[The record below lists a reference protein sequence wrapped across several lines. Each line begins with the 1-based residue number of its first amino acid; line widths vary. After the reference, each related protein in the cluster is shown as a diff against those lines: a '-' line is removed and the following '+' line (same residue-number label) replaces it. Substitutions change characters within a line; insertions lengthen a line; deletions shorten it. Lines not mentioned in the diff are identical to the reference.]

1 MENEEKV
8 NIEIKDY
15 VELSRARNIIEKF
28 KDKEDDT
35 KLSFEFIMA
44 SFFPTIW
51 ENIQNTLKGAYTTGY
66 INGLNDAVDNGDK
79 ITVSVP
85 RRRIDISIKE
95 DLIEEVGR
103 IYGVNNIEGRLPNLP
118 IKAGSFDKQT
128 RNIRNKMVDLGLNET
143 LSYIL
148 VNDKEAKDFTK
159 DDTEIIKKQKRQ
171 TDKL

>member
-66 INGLNDAVDNGDK
+66 INGLNDAVDNCEEENNNK
-79 ITVSVP
+79 NY
-85 RRRIDISIKE
+85 IS
-95 DLIEEVGR
+95 
-103 IYGVNNIEGRLPNLP
+103 
-118 IKAGSFDKQT
+118 
-128 RNIRNKMVDLGLNET
+128 
-143 LSYIL
+143 
-148 VNDKEAKDFTK
+148 
-159 DDTEIIKKQKRQ
+159 
-171 TDKL
+171 